1 VAASRTACFNLL
13 YFHMHTQGL
22 SAMLKAPLLQW
33 AEELVKRET
42 HTFYDHGCKMFMWLW
57 LSLTENVGQK
67 MLHY

>member
-1 VAASRTACFNLL
+1 
-13 YFHMHTQGL
+13 MHTQGL